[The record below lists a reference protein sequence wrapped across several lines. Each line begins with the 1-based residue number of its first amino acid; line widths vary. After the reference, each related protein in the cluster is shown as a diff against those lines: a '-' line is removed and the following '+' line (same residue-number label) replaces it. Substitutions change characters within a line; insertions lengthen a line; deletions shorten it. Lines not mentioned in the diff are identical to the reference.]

1 MQRKGSESRAKTFEF
16 AKIKSKLTGSTSLG
30 YNLVDLSSD
39 NTVLDHPNTGLDA
52 RSIGLYLQN
61 IRQTVFALFCALEPM
76 PVLELAPELDP
87 VLELVV
93 ASSPELKPVPV
104 LELELGFE

>member
-1 MQRKGSESRAKTFEF
+1 
-16 AKIKSKLTGSTSLG
+16 
-30 YNLVDLSSD
+30 
-39 NTVLDHPNTGLDA
+39 
-52 RSIGLYLQN
+52 
-61 IRQTVFALFCALEPM
+61 M

-104 LELELGFE
+104 LELELGFEK